1 MNFAMKDYY
10 KILNI
15 TRDADEKAIRK
26 AYHGLAKIYHPD
38 VSNLPDAEERFKAIN
53 EAYSV
58 LSDPTKRAAY
68 DAGTYNPTG
77 GQTAQGYTYHSGSK
91 EHGTYS
97 YTYTYTTGSA
107 PQGYVYYKTFGLG
120 PVIAII
126 LSFFV
131 PGAGQLYKG
140 HFLKC
145 FLFLFGIGICVS
157 LITGYITFLLAIGL
171 GILLWLV
178 NMGDVIFTPMNSKRN
193 PFIAAI
199 LSLIPG
205 LGQFYT
211 VQAVKGIVLLLSTAL
226 FLALSTFMPLF
237 GALVLVLIFYSIYDA
252 WQAAEQLN
260 TGW

>member
-1 MNFAMKDYY
+1 MKDYY

-15 TRDADEKAIRK
+15 PRDADEKTIRK

-38 VSNLPDAEERFKAIN
+38 VSNFPDAEERFKAIN

-68 DAGTYNPTG
+68 DAGAYTATG
-77 GQTAQGYTYHSGSK
+77 GQAAQGYTYQSGSGG
-91 EHGTYS
+91 HGTYS

-107 PQGYVYYKTFGLG
+107 PQGSSVYYKTFGLG

-131 PGAGQLYKG
+131 PGVGQLYKG
-140 HFLKC
+140 HFLKAL
-145 FLFLFGIGICVS
+145 LFLFGIGICFSVAS
-157 LITGYITFLLAIGL
+157 GIITFLIAIAL
-171 GILLWLV
+171 CIILWIV
-178 NMGDVIFTPMNSKRN
+178 NMGDVIFTPMNSERN
-193 PFIAAI
+193 PFIAGI

-211 VQAVKGIVLLLSTAL
+211 VQAGKGVVLLLFTAL
-226 FLALSTFMPLF
+226 FCAISIVMPF
-237 GALVLVLIFYSIYDA
+237 IAIPVLVLLWIYSTYDA
-252 WQAAEQLN
+252 WQAAQQLN